1 MIKAL
6 EELVNELSK
15 LPAIGKKSAW
25 RLAVHLLE
33 RSDEEVDRLSRVI
46 GDIKSKVHFC
56 EECFSYSEER
66 ICNICNNINRDKNLI
81 CIVEKAMDV
90 FTFERSGGYKG
101 VYHVLGGVISPINGI
116 TPDKLNID
124 ELVRRLDK
132 HKPKEIIIGLGG
144 SSESETTSVYLS
156 RILSDRDITITRL
169 ARGLP
174 AGMDLEYVDQL
185 TLSRAL
191 SERTGL

>member
-33 RSDEEVDRLSRVI
+33 RNDEDVDKLARVI
-46 GDIKSKVHFC
+46 GDIKNRVHFC
-56 EECFSYSEER
+56 EECFGYSEDELCT
-66 ICNICNNINRDKNLI
+66 ICSNINRDKSLI

-101 VYHVLGGVISPINGI
+101 VYHVLGGVISPINGM
-116 TPDKLNID
+116 TPDKLNIE
-124 ELVRRLDK
+124 ELIQRVEK
-132 HKPKEIIIGLGG
+132 HKPNEIIIGLGG
-144 SSESETTSVYLS
+144 SSESETTAVYLS
-156 RILSDRDITITRL
+156 RILSDKNIKVTRL

>member
-6 EELVNELSK
+6 EELVDELAK

-25 RLAVHLLE
+25 RLAIHLLE
-33 RSDEEVDRLSRVI
+33 RNGEDVDRLSRVI
-46 GDIKSKVHFC
+46 GDIKNRVHFC
-56 EECFSYSEER
+56 EECFGYSEDVK
-66 ICNICNNINRDKNLI
+66 CSVCNNINRDKSLI

-90 FTFERSGGYKG
+90 FTFEKSGGYKG

-124 ELVRRLDK
+124 ELLTRVEK

-144 SSESETTSVYLS
+144 SSESETTAIYLS
-156 RILSDRDITITRL
+156 RILSDKNIKITRL

-174 AGMDLEYVDQL
+174 AGMELEYVDQL

-191 SERTGL
+191 SERTGV

>member
-6 EELVNELSK
+6 EELVNELAK

-33 RSDEEVDRLSRVI
+33 RNDEDVDRLSRAI
-46 GDIKSKVHFC
+46 GEIKSRVHFC
-56 EECFSYSEER
+56 EECFGYSEDVTCS
-66 ICNICNNINRDKNLI
+66 ICSNINREKKLI

-90 FTFERSGGYKG
+90 FTFEKSGGYKG
-101 VYHVLGGVISPINGI
+101 VYHVLGGVISPINGM
-116 TPDKLNID
+116 TPDKLNIE
-124 ELVRRLDK
+124 ELLQRIEK
-132 HKPKEIIIGLGG
+132 HKPNEIIIGLGG
-144 SSESETTSVYLS
+144 SSESETTAVYLS
-156 RILSDRDITITRL
+156 RILSDKDIKITRL

-185 TLSRAL
+185 TLSRAIN
-191 SERTGL
+191 ERTGL

>member
-6 EELVNELSK
+6 EELVDELAK

-25 RLAVHLLE
+25 RLAIHLLE
-33 RSDEEVDRLSRVI
+33 RNDEDVDKLSKVI
-46 GDIKSKVHFC
+46 GNIKNRVHFC
-56 EECFSYSEER
+56 EECFGYSEEPVCS
-66 ICNICNNINRDKNLI
+66 ICLNVSRSKKLI

-90 FTFERSGGYKG
+90 FTFEKSGGYKG

-116 TPDKLNID
+116 TPDKLNFS
-124 ELVRRLDK
+124 ELMERIEK
-132 HKPKEIIIGLGG
+132 HKPEEIIIGLGG
-144 SSESETTSVYLS
+144 SSESETTAVYLS
-156 RILSDRDITITRL
+156 RILSDKNIKVTRL

-191 SERTGL
+191 NERTGL